1 MRMLTRSIP
10 VAALALA
17 LGAVTA
23 AAQESGQ
30 RDFQWYIGPQAG
42 VMLFD
47 TPVQDRK
54 AMPSFGGQTLIVARR
69 TGLMI
74 SVEEGVGTDEVSAY
88 NDLSG
93 TQTVRMVASS
103 ASGRMTPLSW
113 CQSTFWSRPLY
124 L

>member
-54 AMPSFGGQTLIVARR
+54 AMPSRQRFQLHRHAKRYPVVVIC
-69 TGLMI
+69 
-74 SVEEGVGTDEVSAY
+74 
-88 NDLSG
+88 
-93 TQTVRMVASS
+93 AS
-103 ASGRMTPLSW
+103 P
-113 CQSTFWSRPLY
+113 
-124 L
+124 